1 MLDLEM
7 KQKVVDLVKN
17 FFSQKIRGYLIN
29 SDKEKYLLKI
39 VNGNYVLRLGFV
51 NIDIV
56 KIEKYF

>member
-1 MLDLEM
+1 M

-39 VNGNYVLRLGFV
+39 LNGNYVLRLGFV
-51 NIDIV
+51 NIDMV

>member
-39 VNGNYVLRLGFV
+39 LNGNYVLRLGFV

>member
-51 NIDIV
+51 NIDMV

>member
-17 FFSQKIRGYLIN
+17 FFSQKIRGYLMN

-51 NIDIV
+51 NIDMV
-56 KIEKYF
+56 KIENYF

>member
-1 MLDLEM
+1 MLDLKM

-39 VNGNYVLRLGFV
+39 LNGNYVLRLGFV
-51 NIDIV
+51 NIDMV

>member
-17 FFSQKIRGYLIN
+17 FFSQKIRGYLMN

-51 NIDIV
+51 NIDMV

>member
-7 KQKVVDLVKN
+7 KQKVVDFVKN

-39 VNGNYVLRLGFV
+39 LNGNYVLRLGFV

>member
-39 VNGNYVLRLGFV
+39 LNGNYVLRLGFV
-51 NIDIV
+51 NIDMV

>member
-17 FFSQKIRGYLIN
+17 FFSQKVRGYLIN

-39 VNGNYVLRLGFV
+39 LNGNYVLRLGFV
-51 NIDIV
+51 NIDMV